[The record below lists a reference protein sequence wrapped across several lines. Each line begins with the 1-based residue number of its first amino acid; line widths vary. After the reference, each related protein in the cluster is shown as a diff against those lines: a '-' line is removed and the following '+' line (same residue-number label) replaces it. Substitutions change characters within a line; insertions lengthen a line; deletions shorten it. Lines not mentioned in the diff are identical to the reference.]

1 MSKSKFNVGD
11 RVKVYCGKL
20 RLTGDAGTVT
30 SDCGHSGLIFV
41 RLDKGTAECDTPLVS
56 EKQCRKI
63 KKKQSRYFLVEQEV
77 FEVSCCLRDVRENT
91 FVHLDGHYLK
101 DMGTKKPKGLA

>member
-63 KKKQSRYFLVEQEV
+63 KKKQSRYFRVGV
-77 FEVSCCLRDVRENT
+77 TGHFFDENCMAHHPDN
-91 FVHLDGHYLK
+91 FK
-101 DMGTKKPKGLA
+101 DHWFKHMGTKKPKGAL

>member
-30 SDCGHSGLIFV
+30 GDCGHSGLIFV

-56 EKQCRKI
+56 EKQCRRI
-63 KKKQSRYFLVEQEV
+63 KKKQPRYFFVEQDE
-77 FEVSCCLRDVRENT
+77 FQVSCYLRDVKENS
-91 FVHLDGHYLK
+91 LPCLAGHYVK